1 MKRREEEKRKR
12 KTRELFLNKILR
24 EKLFLR

>member
-1 MKRREEEKRKR
+1 MKRGEEEKRKR

-24 EKLFLR
+24 EKLCLR